1 MKIKLDKS
9 SFNQGL
15 EKLKSEYKILAPKT
29 TPFKGTFSDTD
40 ITKYEEIRTIEEI
53 EFNKKSNFSAK
64 ETILP
69 ITQVLFYFTEKE
81 YKTSDIDDK
90 KLLVFLRACDL
101 NGVKRIDEIYLRN
114 GIERDYYYER
124 LREKVKFVLIGC
136 KESFRNCFCVSM
148 DSNKSD
154 NYSMAINLRDDEIY
168 LDIKDSFLDIFEG
181 EACDFEVDYVKENII
196 NLEVPE
202 NINPVELSKH
212 PMWDEYDAR
221 CINVTLSVQHVHALL
236 CKIYITKKMKT
247 LEKEEE
253 YGHHV
258 KLMDIQIWLE
268 DIPSEKNK
276 GKE

>member
-90 KLLVFLRACDL
+90 KLLARA
-101 NGVKRIDEIYLRN
+101 
-114 GIERDYYYER
+114 
-124 LREKVKFVLIGC
+124 
-136 KESFRNCFCVSM
+136 
-148 DSNKSD
+148 
-154 NYSMAINLRDDEIY
+154 
-168 LDIKDSFLDIFEG
+168 
-181 EACDFEVDYVKENII
+181 
-196 NLEVPE
+196 
-202 NINPVELSKH
+202 
-212 PMWDEYDAR
+212 
-221 CINVTLSVQHVHALL
+221 
-236 CKIYITKKMKT
+236 
-247 LEKEEE
+247 
-253 YGHHV
+253 
-258 KLMDIQIWLE
+258 
-268 DIPSEKNK
+268 
-276 GKE
+276 

>member
-40 ITKYEEIRTIEEI
+40 ITKYEEISTIEEI

-114 GIERDYYYER
+114 WIERDYYYER

-136 KESFRNCFCVSM
+136 KESFRNCFCVSFGT
-148 DSNKSD
+148 NKTED
-154 NYSMAINLRDDEIY
+154 YSLGVKG
-168 LDIKDSFLDIFEG
+168 IKVMF
-181 EACDFEVDYVKENII
+181 
-196 NLEVPE
+196 
-202 NINPVELSKH
+202 
-212 PMWDEYDAR
+212 
-221 CINVTLSVQHVHALL
+221 
-236 CKIYITKKMKT
+236 
-247 LEKEEE
+247 
-253 YGHHV
+253 
-258 KLMDIQIWLE
+258 IW
-268 DIPSEKNK
+268 I
-276 GKE
+276 